1 MTFKSHHPSL
11 KTGEAMFEILIIM
24 QRQAK
29 EIDPSLD
36 PSTNASDVIPSH
48 LDGNGTQDLQMDYS
62 IRGFRKYFTFEFIS
76 GEDFSILM
84 ILLEHFFE

>member
-48 LDGNGTQDLQMDYS
+48 LDGNGTQDL
-62 IRGFRKYFTFEFIS
+62 
-76 GEDFSILM
+76 
-84 ILLEHFFE
+84 